1 MKSINIPRGSNLT
14 VLAKRHGVSV
24 SDILQANPQIEDPN
38 EIRAGEELNIPEQ
51 HEVDDSRDIP
61 YGIETEGETTREK
74 ARSVREQLELLQE
87 ARDAGMNI
95 DKDTSVS
102 DAQSFLEQHRREE
115 EFPHTTERV
124 PRSSVEIGGIEYNIA
139 DEVIN
144 DPFFQAADEE
154 TQSMIAYTYKSLVDD
169 GHDIETVVNAFEVAA
184 QQTDIYTRQKIRVF
198 EDELLRSFTELGEDY
213 EAQERLLKTR
223 KKQIEEDLETGLEDL
238 SLDQQRELKQIADQ
252 YDQDLEETRNQMAEA
267 GLGRS
272 SIRSRAEDMLE
283 ESREDMIESTKTQYE
298 RAERDMRRQATR
310 QIETQQ
316 HQLSDLQRRTRR
328 STADAMRQ
336 GEQFFGT
343 EGMRERLPHMDVDLT
358 MGDWMPEDWMVGD
371 IRPGIDEKQVSDT
384 LERQRLL
391 LGS

>member
-1 MKSINIPRGSNLT
+1 MKIINIPRGSNLT

-38 EIRAGEELNIPEQ
+38 VIRAGEELNIPEQ

-61 YGIETEGETTREK
+61 YGIEIEGETTREK
-74 ARSVREQLELLQE
+74 ARSIREQLELLQE

-115 EFPHTTERV
+115 EFPYTTERV
-124 PRSSVEIGGIEYNIA
+124 PRSSVEIGGIEYNIP

-144 DPFFQAADEE
+144 DPFFQAGDEE

-184 QQTDIYTRQKIRVF
+184 QQTDIYTRQKIRIF

-238 SLDQQRELKQIADQ
+238 SLDQQRELKQIADR

-298 RAERDMRRQATR
+298 RAERNMRKQATR

-371 IRPGIDEKQVSDT
+371 IRAGIDEKRVSDT